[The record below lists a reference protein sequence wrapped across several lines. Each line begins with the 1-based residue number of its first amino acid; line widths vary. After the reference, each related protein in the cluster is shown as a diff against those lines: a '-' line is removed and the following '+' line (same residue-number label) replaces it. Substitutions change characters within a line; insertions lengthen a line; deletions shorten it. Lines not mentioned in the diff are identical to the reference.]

1 MSKNALGRGLD
12 ALITGGVV
20 RSVAAEAP
28 HVGLPRPIAAEPGA
42 ATGEVVRQLKLD
54 AIHPNRFQPR
64 TEFAPEQ
71 LHELAES
78 IKQKGV
84 LQPLTVRPVAGK
96 DGQTQYELIAGER
109 RWRASRE
116 VGLATVPAIVR
127 TASDEEALELA
138 LIENLQREDLNAIEE
153 AKAYAQLIAQFKLTQ
168 EQVAEKVGRNRAT
181 VANAIRLLGLPPE
194 VQAWVSNN
202 QLSVGHAKAIL
213 GLTIGEEQKLVAERV
228 LRQGL
233 TVRETEQLVEHLKGE
248 VKTGARKPGAV
259 VKASEILALEERLQQ
274 KLGTR
279 VNIRHG
285 KNKGRI
291 EIEYYNNDDL
301 SRLLTAFGVE
311 PQ

>member
-28 HVGLPRPIAAEPGA
+28 HVGVASPPAERVVA
-42 ATGEVVRQLKLD
+42 GETVRQLKID
-54 AIHPNRFQPR
+54 SIRPSRFQPR

-116 VGLATVPAIVR
+116 AGLATVPALVR
-127 TASDEEALELA
+127 QASDEEALELA
-138 LIENLQREDLNAIEE
+138 LIENLQREDLNPIEE

-168 EQVAEKVGRNRAT
+168 ESVAVKVGRNRAT
-181 VANAIRLLGLPPE
+181 VANAIRLLGLPAE
-194 VQAWVSNN
+194 VQAWVGNN

-213 GLTIGEEQKLVAERV
+213 GLTIAEEQKLVAERV

-248 VKTGARKPGAV
+248 AKTGTRKTGGA
-259 VKASEILALEERLQQ
+259 VKASDILALEERLQQ

>member
-12 ALITGGVV
+12 SLITGGVV
-20 RSVAAEAP
+20 RSVAVEPP
-28 HVGLPRPIAAEPGA
+28 HVGLAPRPATGQPAV
-42 ATGEVVRQLKLD
+42 TGEVIQQLKID
-54 AIHPNRFQPR
+54 SIQPSRFQPR

-96 DGQTQYELIAGER
+96 DGQTRYELIAGER

-116 VGLATVPAIVR
+116 AGLATVPAIVR
-127 TASDEEALELA
+127 MASDEEALEIA
-138 LIENLQREDLNAIEE
+138 LIENLQREDLNPIEE
-153 AKAYAQLIAQFKLTQ
+153 AKAYAQLAAQFKLTQ
-168 EQVAEKVGRNRAT
+168 EQIADKVGRNRAT
-181 VANAIRLLGLPPE
+181 VANAIRLLGLPGE
-194 VQAWVSNN
+194 VQAYVSNN
-202 QLSVGHAKAIL
+202 QLSVGHAKVIL
-213 GLTIGEEQKLVAERV
+213 GLTIAEEQKLVAERI

-248 VKTGARKPGAV
+248 AKARSRTPGGV
-259 VKASEILALEERLQQ
+259 VKSTDILALEERLQQ

-301 SRLLTAFGVE
+301 TRLLTAFGVE